1 MTDTF
6 PRGPAGP
13 DGPPDDPARSGGEPA
28 VPADG
33 TAPADGAMCDG
44 AGGTV
49 WLIGLRH
56 RAGSGAL
63 VRHYYVV
70 ADTAR
75 GVEALRRAHRC
86 AARPTE
92 YRLRDGAAIDGTWAE
107 VRRLRRDA
115 LGRFLL
121 ADRAL

>member
-1 MTDTF
+1 MTDTY

-13 DGPPDDPARSGGEPA
+13 DGPPDDPARSGGERA

-33 TAPADGAMCDG
+33 TAPADGAVRES

-70 ADTAR
+70 AGTAV
-75 GVEALRRAHRC
+75 GVEALRRARRC

-92 YRLRDGAAIDGTWAE
+92 RSLRDGAAIDMTWAE
-107 VRRLRRDA
+107 VRRLRRDT
-115 LGRFLL
+115 LGRFRLV
-121 ADRAL
+121 DRVS